1 MEDVL
6 DLYNEPQDAQ
16 RPVVCF
22 DECPC
27 QLVQEVRAPEPAQG
41 PKARRVD
48 YEYKRNGTANLFMV
62 VEPKA
67 GWRHVQVTQRRTK
80 MDFAVQMKGLVDTHF
95 PQAEVIRVVLD
106 NLNTHTPAALYE
118 VFPPEEAHRI
128 VSKLEFHYTAK
139 HGSWLNMAELELA
152 ALATQ
157 CLGRRI
163 GDAET
168 LAAEVGAWEA
178 GRNHAAVCIHWRF
191 TTTQARIKLARLY
204 PTTST
209 VAGH

>member
-6 DLYNEPQDAQ
+6 DLYEEPQDAQ

-27 QLVQEVRAPEPAQG
+27 QLIEEVRAPEPAQG
-41 PKARRVD
+41 AKPRRVD

-62 VEPKA
+62 VEPRA
-67 GWRHVQVTQRRTK
+67 GWRQVQVTQRRTK
-80 MDFAVQMKGLVDTHF
+80 ADFAAQMKELVDTHF

-118 VFPPEEAHRI
+118 VFPPQEARRI
-128 VSKLEFHYTAK
+128 VSKLEFHYTPK

-152 ALATQ
+152 ALANQ
-157 CLGRRI
+157 CLGRRM

-168 LAAEVGAWEA
+168 LAAEVGAWEDE
-178 GRNHAAVCIHWRF
+178 RNHAAVCIHWRF
-191 TTTQARIKLARLY
+191 TTTHARTKLARLY
-204 PTTST
+204 PTTFT